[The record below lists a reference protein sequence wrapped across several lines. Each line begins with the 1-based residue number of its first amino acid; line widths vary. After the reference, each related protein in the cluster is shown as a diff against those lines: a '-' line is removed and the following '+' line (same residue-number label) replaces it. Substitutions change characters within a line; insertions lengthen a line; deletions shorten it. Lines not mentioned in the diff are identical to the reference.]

1 MLLENAYVID
11 GKELQADVEDQ
22 LEMMVYSYSRYKET
36 KKEADYRR
44 YKIHKVALLHGLRW
58 QGNDYEERCMII
70 SYALDTVNVETRD

>member
-36 KKEADYRR
+36 KKRS
-44 YKIHKVALLHGLRW
+44 GL
-58 QGNDYEERCMII
+58 QT
-70 SYALDTVNVETRD
+70 L

>member
-44 YKIHKVALLHGLRW
+44 YKIHKVALSHGLRW
-58 QGNDYEERCMII
+58 QGNDYEERSMII
-70 SYALDTVNVETRD
+70 SYALDTVNVETRG